1 LAGGLVAALVGVLCT
16 TPVALAI
23 AMFPLAAITLAAREL
38 SYGLFITWL
47 TPLIVLIVDVS
58 LPDASEW
65 LIAGMRALFTVAG
78 GAMTVAGCFLLW
90 PNFEPERLRQQ
101 LRDAIAAH
109 GRYGAAVLSD
119 LSGDASVTRVDH
131 FRREAGIASNDLETS
146 ITRTL
151 AERAPGSREAL
162 QAAFLV
168 DAALR
173 RSAGRM
179 TAITLDPAMRTALPQ
194 PAWGAWR
201 DWIARSTAS
210 LAAGGVRLDPRPQP
224 AVEAVA
230 RIGRQVE
237 LIAGA
242 LERLPG

>member
-1 LAGGLVAALVGVLCT
+1 MAF
-16 TPVALAI
+16 AI

-47 TPLIVLIVDVS
+47 TPLIVLIVDIS
-58 LPDASEW
+58 LPDTSEW
-65 LIAGMRALFTVAG
+65 VVAGMRAMFTVVG

-90 PNFEPERLRQQ
+90 PNFEPQRLREK

-119 LSGDASVTRVDH
+119 LSGDAAVAGAVGL
-131 FRREAGIASNDLETS
+131 RREAGIASNDLETS

-162 QAAFLV
+162 QAAVLV
-168 DAALR
+168 GAALR
-173 RSAGRM
+173 RCAGRF
-179 TAITLDPAMRTALPQ
+179 TAITLDPAVQTALPQ
-194 PAWGAWR
+194 PAWRAWR
-201 DWIARSTAS
+201 DWIARSTAT
-210 LAAGGVRLDPRPQP
+210 LAAGGVRLDPRPELT
-224 AVEAVA
+224 VEAIS

-242 LERLPG
+242 LKRLPG